1 MNTASD
7 LSLKPAVSQ
16 DPSKVEAIQKNLD
29 ELLESLSGLTGE
41 MANKGADMDAA
52 GDLEGED
59 SEQLKMLMAQIDS
72 TFDALGA
79 LETRAEDVL
88 SKMDAFLAESGIDVS
103 STENND
109 AEVEGTS
116 K

>member
-7 LSLKPAVSQ
+7 LSVKPAAPQ

-29 ELLESLSGLTGE
+29 ELLESLSGLTGKME
-41 MANKGADMDAA
+41 SKDADMDEA
-52 GDLEGED
+52 GDLDGED

-88 SKMDAFLAESGIDVS
+88 SKMDAFLAESGIDVN
-103 STENND
+103 STENID
-109 AEVEGTS
+109 AEVDGTS